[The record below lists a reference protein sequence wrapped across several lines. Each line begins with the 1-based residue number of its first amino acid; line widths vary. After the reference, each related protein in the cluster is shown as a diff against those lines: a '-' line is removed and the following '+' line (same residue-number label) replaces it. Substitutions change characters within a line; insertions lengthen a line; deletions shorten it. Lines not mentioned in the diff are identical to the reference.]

1 MYQISYNI
9 FEMLAILEKFF
20 QIFRQFINNYRY
32 YLFISKDS
40 VYILQVS
47 ARKVIILEER
57 KSLGTAATTGNNG
70 LNDNANDT
78 GNGSTNDLGDK
89 MYVSL

>member
-1 MYQISYNI
+1 MT
-9 FEMLAILEKFF
+9 
-20 QIFRQFINNYRY
+20 
-32 YLFISKDS
+32 
-40 VYILQVS
+40 

>member
-1 MYQISYNI
+1 
-9 FEMLAILEKFF
+9 MLPIPLPILESFFF
-20 QIFRQFINNYRY
+20 QTFRQFI
-32 YLFISKDS
+32 KDS
-40 VYILQVS
+40 VYILQVT